1 MDKNSDFSEI
11 YRYFKTPELVGR
23 PNREDPISLDDQ
35 LNLRIA
41 LALSKDVLDFIED
54 HHIFME

>member
-1 MDKNSDFSEI
+1 MD
-11 YRYFKTPELVGR
+11 
-23 PNREDPISLDDQ
+23 PNREFDGIFTYFRPQGLTGRPDRAERIGQDDL

-54 HHIFME
+54 HHIFMR